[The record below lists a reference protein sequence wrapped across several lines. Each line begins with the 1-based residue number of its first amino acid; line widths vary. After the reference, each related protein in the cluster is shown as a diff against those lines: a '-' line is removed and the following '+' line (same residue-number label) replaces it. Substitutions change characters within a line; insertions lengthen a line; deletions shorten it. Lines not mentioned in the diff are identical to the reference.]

1 MLSCGVLAATLQIH
15 AFCLHA
21 PRYIDDSFFPSG
33 QQRSGCKRL
42 FPEMLRENARTRR
55 APWKAK
61 LSCCAV
67 GFGWSTTL
75 SRVVW
80 FAQCTRCSALQ
91 CVSLC
96 ILSALLFMCKL
107 DHSYFWHTVAKND
120 QGFRLG
126 YAVLALLL
134 DQRLGRILL
143 FPHCSSMAMSFPND
157 INYSFLN
164 KLFCR
169 LDCSTTWWHWTIPMG
184 CVLWSEPEGLPLWR
198 YFWFIGCKRS

>member
-1 MLSCGVLAATLQIH
+1 MCAILWRFGCNSTNPMLFVCMHQDTSTIFFSERTTEKWLQTLV
-15 AFCLHA
+15 
-21 PRYIDDSFFPSG
+21 
-33 QQRSGCKRL
+33 
-42 FPEMLRENARTRR
+42 PEMLRENARTRR

-120 QGFRLG
+120 QGSDWGTQSWLFSLT
-126 YAVLALLL
+126 
-134 DQRLGRILL
+134 QRLGRILL

-157 INYSFLN
+157 I
-164 KLFCR
+164 KLFI
-169 LDCSTTWWHWTIPMG
+169 SQ
-184 CVLWSEPEGLPLWR
+184 
-198 YFWFIGCKRS
+198 